1 MTEVSFPTCDQY
13 VECLQSGSGI
23 PVYSGTI
30 QQRGYGVGG
39 LFRRLASGLLPLL
52 PRIGKAVAS
61 TALGVVSDKMRGVPC
76 CCLPTPMTL
85 ASGGVRCSR
94 LWSTSQLLRPS
105 GQQCSHSGGVC
116 PQIQGRQCGAYVGAV
131 EEMMCVVCVDVT
143 EGA

>member
-30 QQRGYGVGG
+30 MQRGYGVGG

-61 TALGVVSDKMRGVPC
+61 TALGVVSDKMRGVP
-76 CCLPTPMTL
+76 LSEAL
-85 ASGGVRCSR
+85 KKRGLEAGKK
-94 LWSTSQLLRPS
+94 LLFNRKPAKRKKKTVKRRTRTVNKRIRKS
-105 GQQCSHSGGVC
+105 
-116 PQIQGRQCGAYVGAV
+116 
-131 EEMMCVVCVDVT
+131 DVF
-143 EGA
+143 GSI